1 MNQRSSYLE
10 IQSLMTKMK
19 CSTPQVISLN
29 LTLISECS
37 LILLIVLIENP
48 QILPEDFPNIDEEE
62 DDFGL
67 FEGDNDKIIEK
78 DSREEEES
86 KEGE

>member
-1 MNQRSSYLE
+1 MF
-10 IQSLMTKMK
+10 
-19 CSTPQVISLN
+19 
-29 LTLISECS
+29 
-37 LILLIVLIENP
+37 LIENP

-67 FEGDNDKIIEK
+67 FEGDNNKIVEK